1 MIGGRSAYL
10 RSSCIFWLSYFAFL
24 ALFRDRHS
32 LGDVCRGYSELSR
45 LSLRLLRPLREA
57 PNFFLFGLRVVL
69 SDTKFDVI

>member
-1 MIGGRSAYL
+1 VGDQRL
-10 RSSCIFWLSYFAFL
+10 RSSCIFWLSYFVFL
-24 ALFRDRHS
+24 ACFRDRHS

-45 LSLRLLRPLREA
+45 LSLRPLRPLREV

>member
-45 LSLRLLRPLREA
+45 LSLRPLREA

>member
-1 MIGGRSAYL
+1 VIGGRSAYL

>member
-1 MIGGRSAYL
+1 VGDQLL
-10 RSSCIFWLSYFAFL
+10 RSSCFFGSPILCFL
-24 ALFRDRHS
+24 RDRHS

-45 LSLRLLRPLREA
+45 LSLRPLRPLREV